1 MVFTLSNIGRK
12 NNSRASLLYCANICR
27 PLTKPQEQAE
37 KRRWNSTINPY
48 GTSVSSKVA
57 SYVALVNGGLGGRP
71 TWSIKVPR
79 SRFGMANPPN
89 YNPEKYLNQYG
100 RLEGTGGQPLRNF

>member
-12 NNSRASLLYCANICR
+12 NNSRASLLYCANICG
-27 PLTKPQEQAE
+27 PGTQVLSKFQNNG
-37 KRRWNSTINPY
+37 WNSTINPY

-57 SYVALVNGGLGGRP
+57 SYVALVNGGFGGRP
-71 TWSIKVPR
+71 TWSIKVPG
-79 SRFGMANPPN
+79 SRFGMANPPS

-100 RLEGTGGQPLRNF
+100 RLKGTGGQPLRNF